1 MVFTINS
8 SSVVSLFMRFY
19 ERKERKQML
28 EKVTWLRFHGAGEVV
43 VENRPGRWEGK
54 R

>member
-1 MVFTINS
+1 
-8 SSVVSLFMRFY
+8 MRFY

-28 EKVTWLRFHGAGEVV
+28 KKVTWLRFHGEGEVE
-43 VENRPGRWEGK
+43 VEKGLGRWEQREGK